1 MWKSFLISS
10 FFSILS
16 IYVSGQTKNTP
27 SKKLEAVCIVGSDV
41 RESYETRTEEISA
54 YLESQNIKVH
64 RFYEGN
70 NNWEE
75 IKKAAE
81 NCTFLIYSGHGTHL
95 GLDGGFGGMVVDD
108 FISAEQIM
116 NELRFKKDAIVVYQ
130 SACGGAGS
138 SAGDQGDIGLKTAES
153 RIVGTATPFLLSG
166 AKAYYANNY
175 YGGALNFVKGM
186 LEGKSVH
193 ESFINTAQ
201 TWTRIEKN
209 QAYSDKRLSAINH
222 IGITSENDYNKSSS
236 KRKSYSIAYVGIPTF
251 KINEAAILSKK

>member
-1 MWKSFLISS
+1 MSKPLIVFFVFI
-10 FFSILS
+10 FFSECVRAQANN
-16 IYVSGQTKNTP
+16 YPT
-27 SKKLEAVCIVGSDV
+27 KKLEAVCIVGSRVGD
-41 RESYETRTEEISA
+41 SYEERTEEIA
-54 YLESQNIKVH
+54 EFLESHNVKVH
-64 RFYEGN
+64 RFYDGN
-70 NNWEE
+70 NDWNS

-81 NCTFLIYSGHGTHL
+81 NCTFFIYSGHGTFL
-95 GLDGGFGGMVVDD
+95 GLDGGFGGMVIED
-108 FISAEQIM
+108 FISAQQIM
-116 NELRFKKDAIVVYQ
+116 NELKFKKDAIVVYQ

-153 RIVGTATPFLLSG
+153 RIIGTATPFLLSG

-186 LEGKSVH
+186 LEGKSVN

-209 QAYSDKRLSAINH
+209 QTYSDKWLAAVNH
-222 IGITSENDYNKSSS
+222 IGITSDKDYNKSSS
-236 KRKSYSIAYVGIPTF
+236 TGKSYSIAYVGIPTF